1 MVGCTSPQISAHNRG
16 KPPPTNDAIGEGEAR
31 AAQHRAHEQ
40 GERGGDGDGL
50 RKNHVGIPAVESGGD
65 THLTAYSRAS
75 AEAAAT
81 MLRWVMV
88 MGSLLLL

>member
-1 MVGCTSPQISAHNRG
+1 MRLVKEKRAPHSIAHMNRESVEATEMGSARITSGS
-16 KPPPTNDAIGEGEAR
+16 
-31 AAQHRAHEQ
+31 
-40 GERGGDGDGL
+40 L
-50 RKNHVGIPAVESGGD
+50 RLSRGGD